1 MEAKPGVIDFLNRA
15 LTTELTA
22 INQYFV
28 QAEMCKNWGYD
39 RLYEKLRATSLE
51 EMEDTQELIA
61 RILYLEGIPNM
72 QRLNQ
77 VRVGE
82 NVLEHLQIDLELELA
97 AAADLREG
105 IAHCTEVGDFNTR
118 RMFEE
123 MLSGEEEHVDYFET
137 QLETIRQIGI
147 DNYLA
152 QQLHKG

>member
-1 MEAKPGVIDFLNRA
+1 MDAKPGVVEFLNRA

-28 QAEMCKNWGYD
+28 QSEMCRNWGYD
-39 RLYEKLRATSLE
+39 KLADKLRATSME
-51 EMEDTQELIA
+51 EMEDTQELIK
-61 RILYLEGIPNM
+61 RILFLDGVPNM

-118 RMFEE
+118 AMFEE
-123 MLSGEEEHVDYFET
+123 MLKGEEEHVDYFET
-137 QLETIRQIGI
+137 ALETIRQIGME
-147 DNYLA
+147 NWLA
-152 QQLHKG
+152 QHL

>member
-1 MEAKPGVIDFLNRA
+1 MDAKPGVVDFLNKA

-28 QAEMCKNWGYD
+28 QSEMCRNWGYD
-39 RLYEKLRATSLE
+39 KLADKLRATSME
-51 EMEDTQELIA
+51 EMEDTQELIK
-61 RILYLEGIPNM
+61 RILFLEGVPNM

-105 IAHCTEVGDFNTR
+105 IAHCTEVGDFATR
-118 RMFEE
+118 AMFEE
-123 MLSGEEEHVDYFET
+123 MLKGEEEHVDYFET
-137 QLETIRQIGI
+137 TLETISQIGLE
-147 DNYLA
+147 NWLA
-152 QQLHKG
+152 QQLSP

>member
-28 QAEMCKNWGYD
+28 QAEMCKNWGYE
-39 RLYEKLRATSLE
+39 RLYEKLRATSME

-61 RILYLEGIPNM
+61 RILYLDGIPNM

-82 NVLEHLQIDLELELA
+82 NVLEHLQIDLELEIA
-97 AAADLREG
+97 AADDLREG

-123 MLSGEEEHVDYFET
+123 MLKGEEEHVDYFET

-152 QQLHKG
+152 QQVYK

>member
-1 MEAKPGVIDFLNRA
+1 MEAKPGVIDVLNRA

-28 QAEMCKNWGYD
+28 QAEMCKNWGYE
-39 RLYEKLRATSLE
+39 RLHEKLRATSME

-61 RILYLEGIPNM
+61 RILYLDGIPNM

-82 NVLEHLQIDLELELA
+82 NVLEHLEIDLELELA

-105 IAHCTEVGDFNTR
+105 IAHCAQVGDFNTR
-118 RMFEE
+118 RMFEK
-123 MLSGEEEHVDYFET
+123 MLEGEEEHVDYFET

-152 QQLHKG
+152 QQVYK